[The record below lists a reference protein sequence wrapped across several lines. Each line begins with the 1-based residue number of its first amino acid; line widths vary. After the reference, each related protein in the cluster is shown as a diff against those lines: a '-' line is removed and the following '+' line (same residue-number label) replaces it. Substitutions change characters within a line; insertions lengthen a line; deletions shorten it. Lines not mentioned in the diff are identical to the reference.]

1 MIRCAESEI
10 GHLPSWSSL
19 RKKEK
24 REREVGGIEIRRIE
38 ETREAEVRIG
48 VMYMTHMQTGLK
60 GVGLNCRNA
69 NILSSE
75 ENIYAA
81 VILLASLN
89 QHFTLPAFT
98 LLRTYQ
104 I

>member
-1 MIRCAESEI
+1 M
-10 GHLPSWSSL
+10 
-19 RKKEK
+19 
-24 REREVGGIEIRRIE
+24 GGIEIRRIE
-38 ETREAEVRIG
+38 ETGEAEVSIG
-48 VMYMTHMQTGLK
+48 VVYMTHMQTGLK

-89 QHFTLPAFT
+89 TPSIYFIENIPNLSTF
-98 LLRTYQ
+98 
-104 I
+104 